1 MGWRRQGEWR
11 EVGEEERG
19 RGRGAGGGRE
29 RLRTEVNKFEANYP
43 WQPCLP
49 RRGDG
54 WKNKKIISTQ
64 PQDGESWYPAVNK
77 LPPLPQLWRDGGKG

>member
-1 MGWRRQGEWR
+1 MGWRSQGERQGET
-11 EVGEEERG
+11 GE
-19 RGRGAGGGRE
+19 RE

-43 WQPCLP
+43 WQPCPP

-64 PQDGESWYPAVNK
+64 PQDGESRYPAGNL
-77 LPPLPQLWRDGGKG
+77 LPPLPELRGNGGKG